1 MIGDFLCNLLML
13 QFHFYQGCFI
23 ICLLALLMLVMIII
37 KINDSNG
44 SDCFTRHLQF
54 FVEWQFTI
62 Q

>member
-1 MIGDFLCNLLML
+1 MISDFFVTYECRS
-13 QFHFYQGCFI
+13 FI
-23 ICLLALLMLVMIII
+23 FVKVTSLFCLLALLMLMMMII
-37 KINDSNG
+37 KINNSNG